1 MVGKESNIANMIRT
15 GSKKSLWR
23 NNLAL
28 FISLMAL
35 IFAMPVI
42 PIEDHKLTRIIL
54 ALIVASGLYATEFK
68 ARVFRLLFVLGS
80 FVVSVTLLDF
90 IIPNSRVLDIIV
102 FFSNTLF
109 FVLVTLALVAHV
121 ARAKTADRSTILCAI
136 NSYLLIGLTA
146 SLLLLILFLFAPQS
160 FNQID
165 PANFSFSSFL
175 YFGFVTLTTLGYGD
189 ITPATPLARSI
200 STFFALFGQL
210 YLVIIMAMIIGKY
223 LYTSGKDN
231 ISQGEG

>member
-1 MVGKESNIANMIRT
+1 MGTNKHHMNNMIRT
-15 GSKKSLWR
+15 GSETKLWR

-42 PIEDHKLTRIIL
+42 PVEDIKLTRIIL
-54 ALIVASGLYATEFK
+54 ALIVASGLYAAEFN
-68 ARVFRLLFVLGS
+68 ARVFRFLFVMGS
-80 FVVSVTLLDF
+80 FVIIATMLDLF
-90 IIPNSRVLDIIV
+90 ISGSRVLNIVV

-121 ARAKTADRSTILCAI
+121 ARAKAANRSTILAAI
-136 NSYLLIGLTA
+136 NSYLLIGLSG
-146 SLLLLILFLFAPQS
+146 SLLLLIVFLSAPTS
-160 FNQID
+160 FNQLNSD
-165 PANFSFSSFL
+165 TASFSSFL

-189 ITPATPLARSI
+189 ISPATPLARSL
-200 STFFALFGQL
+200 STFIALFGQL

-223 LYTSGKDN
+223 LNTA
-231 ISQGEG
+231 GERNNSEG